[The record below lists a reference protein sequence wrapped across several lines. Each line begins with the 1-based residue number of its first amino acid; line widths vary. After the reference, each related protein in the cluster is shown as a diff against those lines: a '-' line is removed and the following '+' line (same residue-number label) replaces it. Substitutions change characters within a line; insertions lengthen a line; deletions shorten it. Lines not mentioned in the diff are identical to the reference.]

1 MNNFKFKI
9 QDKAYAVE
17 ILSLENSLARISVNG
32 EIYQV
37 DVEQQ
42 IKTTKTPTLTRL
54 ENIPSTESVPS
65 LAKTAGHPVVKPAGL
80 ISSPLPGKVL
90 DIFVKPG
97 DIVSIGQTIACLEAM
112 KMENNINSDRAGIVT
127 ALHAQK
133 GDTVL
138 EGDPLIE
145 LG

>member
-1 MNNFKFKI
+1 MNNFNFKI
-9 QDKAYAVE
+9 QEKEYSVE
-17 ILSLENSLARISVNG
+17 ILSLENNLARVNVNG
-32 EIYQV
+32 ETYQV
-37 DVEQQ
+37 EVAQQ
-42 IKTTKTPTLTRL
+42 IKTTKTPTLSRTAAV
-54 ENIPSTESVPS
+54 PSTESTPS

-80 ISSPLPGKVL
+80 ITSPLPGKVL

-97 DIVSIGQTIACLEAM
+97 DKVSRGQTIICLEAM
-112 KMENNINSDRAGIVT
+112 KMENNINSDKEGTVT
-127 ALHAQK
+127 AVHAQK

>member
-9 QDKAYAVE
+9 QEREYGVE
-17 ILSLENSLARISVNG
+17 ILSLENNMARVSVNG
-32 EIYQV
+32 ETYQV
-37 DVEQQ
+37 EVEQQ
-42 IKTTKTPTLTRL
+42 MKSTKTPTLTRTTA
-54 ENIPSTESVPS
+54 IPSTEATPS
-65 LAKTAGHPVVKPAGL
+65 LAKTAGHPVAKPAGL
-80 ISSPLPGKVL
+80 IPSPLPGKVL

-97 DIVSIGQTIACLEAM
+97 DTVSIGQTVACLEAM
-112 KMENNINSDRAGIVT
+112 KMENNINSDKAGIVT
-127 ALHAQK
+127 AVHTRK